1 MALIEAKK
9 VCLGYEGTDIVKNLS
24 FCINEGD
31 YLCIVG
37 ENGSGKSTLIKAL
50 LGLKKTSGGHLHF
63 LGVKPSQIG
72 YLPQSTET
80 QKDFPASVNEIVMSG
95 FSGKK
100 KLFGIYSKKDRQ
112 RAIENMELLGIAE
125 LSHRCYRELSGGQ
138 KQRVLL
144 ARALCA
150 TESMLLLDEPVT
162 GLDPKAAEELYCILY
177 HLNRDRK
184 ITIIMVSH
192 DTVACMKYASHVLHL
207 GGNDSFFG
215 DIGAYKKSDLGK
227 LYAGGEGNE

>member
-9 VCLGYEGTDIVKNLS
+9 ICLGYDGVDIVKDLS
-24 FCINEGD
+24 FSINEGD

-50 LGLKKTSGGHLHF
+50 LGLKKTSSGHLHF

-80 QKDFPASVNEIVMSG
+80 QKDFPASANEIVMSG
-95 FSGKK
+95 FLGKN
-100 KLFGIYSKKDRQ
+100 KLFGIYSRSDRQ
-112 RAIENMELLGIAE
+112 RALENMRLLGIDN

-162 GLDPKAAEELYCILY
+162 GLDPMAAEELYSILY
-177 HLNRDRK
+177 HLNRDHK

-192 DTVACMKYASHVLHL
+192 DTGASIKYASHILHL
-207 GGNDSFFG
+207 GRDEGFFG
-215 DIGAYKKSDLGK
+215 GVPAYKESSLGK
-227 LYAGGEGNE
+227 RFLGGEENV

>member
-9 VCLGYEGTDIVKNLS
+9 ISLGYDGTDIVNNLS
-24 FCINEGD
+24 FKIDKGD

-72 YLPQSTET
+72 YLPQSAET
-80 QKDFPASVNEIVMSG
+80 QKDFPASVGEIVMSG

-100 KLFGIYSKKDRQ
+100 NIFGIYSKKDRV
-112 RAIENMELLGIAE
+112 RAFENMKLLGIDE
-125 LSHRCYRELSGGQ
+125 LSRRCYRELSGGQ

-150 TESMLLLDEPVT
+150 TESLLLLDEPVT
-162 GLDPKAAEELYCILY
+162 GLDPMAAEELYYILY
-177 HLNRDRK
+177 HLNRDHK

-192 DTVACMKYASHVLHL
+192 DTSASLKYASHILHL
-207 GGNDSFFG
+207 GRNDSFFG
-215 DIGAYKKSDLGK
+215 DKLSYKNSDLGK
-227 LYAGGEGNE
+227 SFAGGEYNE